1 MNHMDGDEEECS
13 SVLHIH
19 WEPSKDD
26 YVDLLSSQYDGL
38 LFQNNYT
45 IIIGLFLVS
54 EVKYVV
60 KVTTHQSNSLK
71 RKSSGHPYG
80 EVTVTLQRS
89 SVRVPY
95 KALNVQGI
103 LFFVQ
108 DETHKKLACKSFRY
122 ALAED
127 ELSFSFEMDVTEP
140 ASEKGFYIQGHIIID
155 YPSDPDQAGLSHCPS
170 PVVHKLSEDFQYLL
184 DENPFSD
191 ITLKCGDVNIPSHR
205 NILASRSPVF
215 KAMLRKTTQESQTGA
230 IQIEDIHPDTVR
242 AMLKYIYCARTG
254 NLSETSACALLYAAN
269 KYELLDLKQM
279 CVAHLKSVIS
289 NDNFFR
295 ILDAAVAHD
304 EDLKLVVI
312 EYIGKNFTE
321 IEHSADWGELKKQN
335 PELVMDI
342 RTKIVKFN

>member
-1 MNHMDGDEEECS
+1 MNHMDQDEEVPTEEFS

-19 WEPSKDD
+19 WTPSLDD
-26 YVDLLSSQYDGL
+26 HYDEL
-38 LFQNNYT
+38 LFQNNRT
-45 IIIGLFLVS
+45 IIIGSFLVS
-54 EVKYVV
+54 EVTYVV
-60 KVTTHQSNSLK
+60 KMITHQSKSLK
-71 RKSSGHPYG
+71 RKSSGDPYR

-89 SVRVPY
+89 SARNRR

-103 LFFVQ
+103 LFFVR
-108 DETHKKLACKSFRY
+108 DETGTHEKLACKSFRY

-127 ELSFSFEMDVTEP
+127 ELSFSFEMDVTQVT
-140 ASEKGFYIQGHIIID
+140 SEKVFYIDGHIIID
-155 YPSDPDQAGLSHCPS
+155 YPSDPDQTGLAHCPS

-191 ITLKCGDVNIPSHR
+191 ITLKCGDVDIPSHR

-242 AMLKYIYCARTG
+242 AMLKYIYCARTED
-254 NLSETSACALLYAAN
+254 LSETSACALLYAAD
-269 KYELLDLKQM
+269 KYELLDLKQI

-312 EYIGKNFTE
+312 DYIGKNFTE
-321 IEHSADWGELKKQN
+321 IEQSADWGELKKQN

-342 RTKIVKFN
+342 LTKIVKFNY